1 MEHVGCGAA
10 SSCST
15 ADARQHVGLLL
26 YKMSMYKHY
35 FFALARV
42 PRWGGDQL
50 ERLNCVGVVPTF
62 EKDRVPLAEEPT
74 EVPLRFD
81 VGTQA
86 EARALLRRA
95 LGSKARII
103 SPIAWLA
110 LPPHLDGLTQTQHS
124 DSRRRFA

>member
-1 MEHVGCGAA
+1 MG
-10 SSCST
+10 
-15 ADARQHVGLLL
+15 
-26 YKMSMYKHY
+26 MYEHY

-42 PRWGGDQL
+42 PRWGRDQL
-50 ERLNCVGVVPTF
+50 ERLSRVGVVPTF
-62 EKDRVPLAEEPT
+62 EKERIPLAEEPT

-81 VGTQA
+81 VATQV

-110 LPPHLDGLTQTQHS
+110 QPPHLDGLTQTQS
-124 DSRRRFA
+124 PAP